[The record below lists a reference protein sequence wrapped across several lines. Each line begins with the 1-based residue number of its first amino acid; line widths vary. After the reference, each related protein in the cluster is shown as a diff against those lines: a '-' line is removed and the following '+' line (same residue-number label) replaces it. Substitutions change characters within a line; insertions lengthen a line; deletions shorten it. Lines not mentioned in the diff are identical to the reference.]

1 MMLLQRE
8 SIHPLTNLPL
18 LLKETH
24 RKRYLL
30 ITVET
35 AQDQGVRTDPQSI
48 ITVKGIKKIKDLR
61 PLRGPE
67 RNLKAP
73 NMEEKREKV
82 ENIVIIPDPI
92 QNPEAKLEKDTVV
105 RDQGH
110 IPVLE
115 ASIDISQTLVRSPET
130 GRGIDIGQDLVQ
142 NPRSIDIDQDLVQNP
157 ETGRGIDVIQDL
169 QIDCNQATKLR
180 MRLKPK

>member
-1 MMLLQRE
+1 M
-8 SIHPLTNLPL
+8 
-18 LLKETH
+18 
-24 RKRYLL
+24 
-30 ITVET
+30 
-35 AQDQGVRTDPQSI
+35 
-48 ITVKGIKKIKDLR
+48 KGIKTIKDLP

-73 NMEEKREKV
+73 NIEEKREKV

-92 QNPEAKLEKDTVV
+92 QNPEAKVEKDPVV

-115 ASIDISQTLVRSPET
+115 ASVDRSQTLVQNPETGRSIDIDQDLVQNPET
-130 GRGIDIGQDLVQ
+130 GRGIDISQNLVQ
-142 NPRSIDIDQDLVQNP
+142 NPETGRSIDIDQDLVQNP

-169 QIDCNQATKLR
+169 QIDQATKLR